1 MFTRSITEDITSV
14 KVMPEFTWALWDG
27 GQYFKILTD
36 YYIDLLPDIL
46 ILTAIM
52 KDDLNTPIKTIK

>member
-1 MFTRSITEDITSV
+1 MFTRSITEDITNV

-27 GQYFKILTD
+27 GQYFKILID